1 MLHHIASFVAP
12 TALQCDIHGIIRS
25 PCVSHFLRHA
35 VAVAC
40 TLRDRL
46 HSCCSNSA
54 ISSVICP
61 SVRLSHSVCTIRVT
75 IRVTS
80 APTNP
85 IFRSTDSHACRTSI
99 KGVLGPC
106 RQVSFRVLPVAPSS
120 TYGRSFVAF
129 LLPTN
134 WASTGHV
141 AVAAVSASNEFS
153 EPPTVQLLSS
163 ALRMASWTVSHDD
176 SFFFANLYSACDIN
190 VNW

>member
-1 MLHHIASFVAP
+1 MMLHHIASFVAP

-25 PCVSHFLRHA
+25 PCVCVSHFLRHA
-35 VAVAC
+35 IAVAC

-163 ALRMASWTVSHDD
+163 ALRMAS
-176 SFFFANLYSACDIN
+176 
-190 VNW
+190 